1 MDFGGETSFEERDLN
16 IIIFFDKTN
25 DKNLKKMKTCKLC
38 LFPVTWTSLQY
49 ILAIEFTVWLGL
61 LNHCLLKNE

>member
-25 DKNLKKMKTCKLC
+25 DKNLKKRKLVSC
-38 LFPVTWTSLQY
+38 VSFPLPELHCSTFLPSSSQY
-49 ILAIEFTVWLGL
+49 DWDF
-61 LNHCLLKNE
+61 